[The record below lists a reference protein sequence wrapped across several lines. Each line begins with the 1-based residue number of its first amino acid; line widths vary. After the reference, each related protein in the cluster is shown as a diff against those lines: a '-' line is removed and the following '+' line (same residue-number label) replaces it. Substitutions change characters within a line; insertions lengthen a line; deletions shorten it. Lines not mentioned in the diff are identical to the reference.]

1 MCTLFEEIAEEGRIE
16 GRIEGRKEGR
26 LEGQMEGRAMEI
38 IETGIELELRKL
50 DILER
55 LQKKLEISL
64 QKAEEYFKMFDR
76 RAG

>member
-1 MCTLFEEIAEEGRIE
+1 MCTLFEEIAEE

-38 IETGIELELRKL
+38 IETGIEFNLQKL